1 MIKNLKYFL
10 FLNLIFIAF
19 LIFACKNIVKYEYP
33 QADWSDVDYSG
44 NNHISQKMDIYLP
57 KNNRE
62 KHPAV
67 IVVYGSGWS
76 SNNKKLSNYQKDVF
90 VKPLIKKG
98 FATIS
103 INHRSS
109 NLDSVYPAQIHDV
122 KAVIRFLRA
131 KHKDYNLDTSFIGI
145 AGYSSGG
152 HLAALAGTSSNIS
165 SLEGNVGNYLEF
177 DSNVH
182 AVVDFYG
189 PTDLSVFYD
198 CPITKD
204 RILTSEQKKRVFGDV
219 DNISNIFDLAN
230 PIRYISK
237 ETPPFLI
244 FHGEMDRTV
253 PVCQSQLL
261 HNALKKNN
269 IYSQLILKPDGD
281 HCGNTLM
288 FHHSKKMAEFFYDQY
303 NNQL

>member
-1 MIKNLKYFL
+1 MRENLKYLSIFK
-10 FLNLIFIAF
+10 FILIVFVF
-19 LIFACKNIVKYEYP
+19 YGCKNKIQTEYP
-33 QADWSDVDYSG
+33 IADWSDVDYSG

-57 KNNRE
+57 KNNNK
-62 KHPAV
+62 KHPLV

-90 VKPLIKKG
+90 VKPLSKKG

-109 NLDSVYPAQIHDV
+109 RLDSVFPAQIHDV

-131 KHKDYNLDTSFIGI
+131 NHLEYNLDTSFIGI

-152 HLAALAGTSSNIS
+152 HLAALAGTSSNN
-165 SLEGNVGNYLEF
+165 SLVAGDVGNYLEY
-177 DSNVH
+177 DTNVN

-189 PTDLSVFYD
+189 PTDLNVFYE

-204 RILTSEQKKRVFGDV
+204 KNLSDEQKMRVFGDV
-219 DNISNIFDLAN
+219 DNISEVFDLAN
-230 PIRYISK
+230 PIKYINDK
-237 ETPPFLI
+237 TPPFLI

-261 HNALKKNN
+261 HNALIQNN
-269 IYSQLILKPDGD
+269 IQSELILKEDGD

-288 FHHSKKMAEFFYDQY
+288 YHHSKKMADFFYNQY
-303 NNQL
+303 NKQL